1 MARPTQRAVA
11 NFKKFHGRAP
21 TKLGTIDFTM
31 PRSLTYL
38 GTCYSIKY
46 ESTKKLSGTHR
57 LRLYEHRM
65 GSGVR
70 IYLHPNGRT
79 LIITGGK
86 FRVTDWMRG

>member
-1 MARPTQRAVA
+1 MARHLQRAVA
-11 NFKKFHGRAP
+11 NFKRFHGRSP
-21 TKLGTIDFTM
+21 QKLGSFRFTM
-31 PRSLTYL
+31 PKTVTFL

-46 ESTKKLSGTHR
+46 ESTKKLAGTHR

-65 GSGVR
+65 GADVR

-79 LIITGGK
+79 LIITGGR